1 MAGQKIAIIS
11 DALMLRKGLR
21 SFLSEYFDQT
31 RLEEFRAVK
40 DFLASYRK
48 SQFEVIFVQNTLFRE
63 IAGDE
68 NMLKQLSDM
77 VLIALIPENE
87 TGEVPA
93 FFHDAV
99 VSNINDEE
107 MMRKLE
113 AWKES
118 WMNDRLFGNNDREL
132 TQREINI
139 LKQVAIGKTNKQIAE
154 DLFLSPHT
162 VITHRKNITRKL
174 GVYTVSGLTVY
185 ALINNLINPSDV
197 SK

>member
-1 MAGQKIAIIS
+1 MTGHKIAIIS
-11 DALMLRKGLR
+11 DALILRKGLR
-21 SFLSEYFDQT
+21 SFLSEYFDHT
-31 RLEEFRAVK
+31 MLEEFRTVK

-48 SQFEVIFVQNTLFRE
+48 SQFEVLFVQNALFRD

-77 VLIALIPENE
+77 VLIALIPEKE
-87 TGEVPA
+87 DREVPA

-99 VSNINDEE
+99 SSNINDED

-118 WMNDRLFGNNDREL
+118 WMNERLFGNNDREL
-132 TQREINI
+132 TQREISV
-139 LKQVAIGKTNKQIAE
+139 LRQVAIGKTNKQIAE
-154 DLFLSPHT
+154 DLFLSPYT

-185 ALINNLINPSDV
+185 ALINNLINPSEV
-197 SK
+197 NK

>member
-1 MAGQKIAIIS
+1 MTGQKIAIIS
-11 DALMLRKGLR
+11 DALILRKGLR
-21 SFLSEYFDQT
+21 SFLSEYFDHT
-31 RLEEFRAVK
+31 MLKEFRSVK
-40 DFLASYRK
+40 DFLDSYRK
-48 SQFEVIFVQNTLFRE
+48 SQFEVLFVQNALFRE

-77 VLIALIPENE
+77 VLIALIPEE
-87 TGEVPA
+87 EDREVPA
-93 FFHDAV
+93 FFHDAIS
-99 VSNINDEE
+99 SNINDED

-118 WMNDRLFGNNDREL
+118 WMNERLFGNNDREL
-132 TQREINI
+132 THREINV

-197 SK
+197 NK